1 LIQHDTV
8 FSGRSQRLHSCVL
21 YLEKIAINRQKKI
34 VLASTR
40 AALGSTLSI
49 SYIPAIVSD
58 MYDIANILVL
68 RLAVESGMIMT
79 VTIFIDRTLHAYVHR
94 IGKDT
99 LMGGGVVVVS
109 MQVHTS

>member
-1 LIQHDTV
+1 MIQHDTV

-58 MYDIANILVL
+58 MYDIANIVVL

-79 VTIFIDRTLHAYVHR
+79 VTIYIDITLHAYYVHR

-99 LMGGGVVVVS
+99 LMGGGG
-109 MQVHTS
+109 